1 MKQKTAR
8 MPRLYLICL
17 SAFFTFLGA
26 ACSNEHK
33 PEQNAAETSATI
45 EEKPGKPGTAAPD
58 SATATETV
66 SPARKEVARM
76 PEYTTSRKYVS
87 FSAQSLQAWQK
98 AIPEIQNI
106 KVTSTKDGKQEPALF
121 FNSGSA
127 EKKPLLVVLHS
138 WSDEY
143 LQQASIPFCLW
154 AKKYDWVF
162 IQPNYRGIF
171 QTPEAMGS
179 ELAIQDIV
187 DAVNYAKKNANVD
200 ASRVYVTGASGGGM
214 GSLLAVS
221 HHPEIWAGVA
231 AWVPVVD
238 ILDWYKYNA
247 KFPSRKYRKQIVA
260 AAGGDPTQ
268 SEKAA
273 EETKKRSPIAHL
285 SQKINVPIYIAH
297 GIKDI
302 LVPPDHAL
310 RAFNL
315 LANEDDRFTEEQI
328 NYILK
333 NQAVP
338 PSLKSSNAETYFGPA
353 DPKVHLVRESG
364 NVKLVLFEGVHDLV
378 YNPTLLWL
386 NEQQKR

>member
-1 MKQKTAR
+1 MMSRVFLKNCCF
-8 MPRLYLICL
+8 LIVIFI
-17 SAFFTFLGA
+17 S
-26 ACSNEHK
+26 ACSNNQQT
-33 PEQNAAETSATI
+33 EQKTEESTPAQNSMPANDSAVADSASAKT
-45 EEKPGKPGTAAPD
+45 EEPTPAEKPA
-58 SATATETV
+58 V
-66 SPARKEVARM
+66 SRM
-76 PEYTTSRKYVS
+76 TEYTTSRKYVS
-87 FSAQSLQAWQK
+87 FSAQDLNAWKK
-98 AIPEIQNI
+98 AIPEIKDI
-106 KVTSTKDGKQEPALF
+106 KVTSSKDGKPGPALY
-121 FNSGSA
+121 FNSGSKK
-127 EKKPLLVVLHS
+127 KKPLLVVLHS

-200 ASRVYVTGASGGGM
+200 ASRVYLTGASGGGM

-238 ILDWYKYNA
+238 IFDWFKYNA
-247 KFPSRKYRKQIVA
+247 KFPSRKYRQQIIA
-260 AAGGDPTQ
+260 AAGGDPTK
-268 SEKAA
+268 SKKAEA
-273 EETKKRSPIAHL
+273 ETKERSPISHL
-285 SQKINVPIYIAH
+285 NQAIKVPILIAH

-302 LVPPDHAL
+302 LVPPDHSL
-310 RAFNL
+310 RAYNL
-315 LANEDDRFTEEQI
+315 LADEKDRLTDEQI

-333 NQAVP
+333 NKAVP
-338 PSLKSSNAETYFGPA
+338 QNLKSSSTDTYFGAA
-353 DPKVHLVRESG
+353 DPKVHLVKKSA
-364 NVKLVLFEGVHDLV
+364 NVTLVLFEGVHDLV

>member
-1 MKQKTAR
+1 M
-8 MPRLYLICL
+8 MPRVLFYYCCILA
-17 SAFFTFLGA
+17 AFSIS
-26 ACSNEHK
+26 ACSNNQK
-33 PEQNAAETSATI
+33 TEQKTEVSTTTQESSQATDSAS
-45 EEKPGKPGTAAPD
+45 AD
-58 SATATETV
+58 SATSTAKKEEPERSEKQEV
-66 SPARKEVARM
+66 SRM
-76 PEYTTSRKYVS
+76 TEYTTSRKYVS
-87 FSAQSLQAWQK
+87 FSAQDLRAWKK
-98 AIPEIQNI
+98 AIPEIQDI
-106 KVTSTKDGKQEPALF
+106 KVTSTKDGKPGPALF
-121 FNSGSA
+121 YNSGSSK
-127 EKKPLLVVLHS
+127 KKPLLVVLHS

-162 IQPNYRGIF
+162 VQPNYRGIF

-214 GSLLAVS
+214 GSLLSVS

-238 ILDWYKYNA
+238 IFDWFKYNA
-247 KFPSRKYRKQIVA
+247 KFPSRKYRQQIIA
-260 AAGGDPTQ
+260 AAGGDPTKNKQ
-268 SEKAA
+268 AE

-285 SQKINVPIYIAH
+285 NQKIDIPIYIAH

-302 LVPPDHAL
+302 LVPPDHSL
-310 RAFNL
+310 RAYNL
-315 LANEDDRFTEEQI
+315 LADEKDRLTDEQI
-328 NYILK
+328 NYIVK
-333 NQAVP
+333 NKAVP
-338 PSLKSSNAETYFGPA
+338 PDLKSTNTKSYFGTA
-353 DPKVHLVRESG
+353 DPKVHLVKKSA
-364 NVKLVLFEGVHDLV
+364 NVTLVLFEGVHDLV

>member
-1 MKQKTAR
+1 MK
-8 MPRLYLICL
+8 PRVFIYNCCIVFAIIL
-17 SAFFTFLGA
+17 S
-26 ACSNEHK
+26 ACSNNQK
-33 PEQNAAETSATI
+33 TEQQSQESTSPAESAQTTNAEVN
-45 EEKPGKPGTAAPD
+45 D
-58 SATATETV
+58 SANAKKEEPEPEG
-66 SPARKEVARM
+66 SPEKQKVERM
-76 PEYTTSRKYVS
+76 AEYTTSRKYVS
-87 FSAQSLQAWQK
+87 FSAQDFNAWKK
-98 AIPEIQNI
+98 AVPEIQNI
-106 KVTSTKDGKQEPALF
+106 KVTSSKDKKQEPALF
-121 FNSGSA
+121 FNSGSDK
-127 EKKPLLVVLHS
+127 KKPLLVVLHS

-214 GSLLAVS
+214 GSLLAAS

-238 ILDWYKYNA
+238 IYSWFKYNA
-247 KFPSRKYRKQIVA
+247 KFPSRKYRQQIIA

-268 SEKAA
+268 DKKAE
-273 EETKKRSPIAHL
+273 EETKKRSAISHL
-285 SQKINVPIYIAH
+285 NQKIDMPIYIAH

-302 LVPPDHAL
+302 LVPPDHSL
-310 RAFNL
+310 RAYNL
-315 LANEDDRFTEEQI
+315 LADEKDRLTEEQI
-328 NYILK
+328 NYIVK
-333 NQAVP
+333 NKAVP
-338 PSLKSSNAETYFGPA
+338 KDLKSTDTESYFGSA
-353 DPKVHLVRESG
+353 DPKVHLVKKSA
-364 NVKLVLFEGVHDLV
+364 NVTLVLFEGVHDLV